1 MKQTVQKI
9 WNVVS
14 TALIV
19 IIAAAALLLLS
30 FRLLGLKGFTVL
42 SGSMEPTY
50 HTGSVIYVKSA
61 DADALEVG
69 KPITFYLS
77 GKTVATHRIIEVVE
91 EDGSVRYRTKGDA
104 NDIADGS
111 LVDPEDIIG
120 TPVFSIP
127 YLGYALS
134 YIQSPPGLYVA
145 IAAGAWIALIIFLPS
160 LIFEKG
166 NDKKPKTKEEQ
177 K

>member
-1 MKQTVQKI
+1 MKQTIQKV
-9 WNVVS
+9 WNIVS
-14 TALIV
+14 TILV
-19 IIAAAALLLLS
+19 SIIAAIVLLLLS
-30 FRLLGLKGFTVL
+30 FRLFGLKGFVVL
-42 SGSMEPTY
+42 SGSMEPVY

-61 DADALEVG
+61 DADALEAGEV
-69 KPITFYLS
+69 ITFYAT

-91 EDGSVRYRTKGDA
+91 EDGNIRYRTKGDA
-104 NDIADGS
+104 NEIADGS
-111 LVDPEDIIG
+111 LVDSEDIIG

-134 YIQSPPGLYVA
+134 YIQSPPGKYVA
-145 IAAGAWIALIIFLPS
+145 IAAGAWILLLVFLPS

-166 NDKKPKTKEEQ
+166 NDNKTNSKEEQ

>member
-1 MKQTVQKI
+1 MNQTVQKI
-9 WNVVS
+9 WNMVS
-14 TALIV
+14 TALVV
-19 IIAAAALLLLS
+19 IIGAAMLLLVG
-30 FRLLGLKGFTVL
+30 FRLVGLKGFVVL

-69 KPITFYLS
+69 QPITFYLS
-77 GKTVATHRIIEVVE
+77 GKTVATHRIVEVVE

-104 NDIADGS
+104 NDVADGS

-120 TPVFSIP
+120 TPIFSIP

-134 YIQSPPGLYVA
+134 YIQSPPGIYVA
-145 IAAGAWIALIIFLPS
+145 IAAGAWIMLLIFLPS
-160 LIFEKG
+160 LVFEKG
-166 NDKKPKTKEEQ
+166 NKNKTKSKEEH

>member
-69 KPITFYLS
+69 QPITFYAT
-77 GKTVATHRIIEVVE
+77 GKTVATHRIVEVVE

-160 LIFEKG
+160 LVFEKG

-177 K
+177 T